1 MATLEKYLFRSLY
14 TKKTDHHSMVFF
26 LSFGQWNC
34 GFESGSLPSGK
45 NWVRI
50 SPPEDRQARLS
61 GVELANH
68 GAKRSYPSAHG
79 GLSER
84 ERDRVATRSPVPS
97 NSRFA
102 VDFRAEICYNKLERR
117 WEYEQAYPTSFP
129 V

>member
-1 MATLEKYLFRSLY
+1 
-14 TKKTDHHSMVFF
+14 MVFF

-34 GFESGSLPSGK
+34 GFEPSSLLCK
-45 NWVRI
+45 ERVRK
-50 SPPEDRQARLS
+50 PRAER
-61 GVELANH
+61 VELANH

-79 GLSER
+79 GLSEH